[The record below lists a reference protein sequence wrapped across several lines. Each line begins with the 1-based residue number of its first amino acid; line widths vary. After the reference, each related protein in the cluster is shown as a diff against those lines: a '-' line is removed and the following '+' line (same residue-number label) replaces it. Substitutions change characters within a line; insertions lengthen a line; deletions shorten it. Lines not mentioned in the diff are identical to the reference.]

1 MPEGP
6 EIHRAANTI
15 RRALEGQIISHVE
28 CPYATIR
35 GQEHRFLGKEVLRV
49 KARSK
54 AMLIHIGDDVLY
66 SHNQLYGRWTVQK
79 KTSKERKSNR
89 SLRIRL
95 ETETHVACLWSA
107 TDIELLEPW
116 EVEQHP
122 YIARLG
128 PDVADE
134 EIEYN
139 PVLKQIQNKKFGGRQ
154 LCHLLLDQSFL
165 AGVGNYLRSEILFN
179 AGLNPSRKL
188 NSLNSQEQKQLAES
202 AISTTQI
209 AYKQK
214 GVTVEKNLYDL
225 LREQGMSR
233 RQARHYVFT
242 RDGMNCHACEGI
254 ITHTRLSGRRLDYCD
269 GCQV

>member
-6 EIHRAANTI
+6 EIHRAANNI
-15 RRALEGQIISHVE
+15 RNAIEGQIITHVE

-35 GQEHRFLGKEVLRV
+35 GQEHRFLGKEVIRV

-66 SHNQLYGRWTVQK
+66 SHNQLYGRWTVRK
-79 KTSKERKSNR
+79 VSSKERKTNR
-89 SLRIRL
+89 SLRIKL
-95 ETETHVACLWSA
+95 QTETHIACLWSA

-116 EVEQHP
+116 EIEQHP

-134 EIEYN
+134 DVELSA
-139 PVLKQIQNKKFGGRQ
+139 VLEQVKNKKFGGRQ

-165 AGVGNYLRSEILFN
+165 AGVGNYLRSEILFH
-179 AGLNPSRKL
+179 AGLNPTRKL
-188 NSLNSQEQKQLAES
+188 NSLTSEEQLQFAES
-202 AISTTQI
+202 AISTTRL
-209 AYKQK
+209 AYVQR
-214 GVTVEKNLYDL
+214 GVTVDKDLYDL

-233 RQARHYVFT
+233 
-242 RDGMNCHACEGI
+242 
-254 ITHTRLSGRRLDYCD
+254 
-269 GCQV
+269 

>member
-6 EIHRAANTI
+6 EIHRAAH
-15 RRALEGQIISHVE
+15 RLRKALQGKAITHVE

-35 GQEHRFLGKEVLRV
+35 GQEHRFLEQEVLQV

-54 AMLIHIGDDVLY
+54 AMLIYVGDDVLY

-79 KTSKERKSNR
+79 KTSKKRKTNR
-89 SLRIRL
+89 SLRIKL

-116 EVEQHP
+116 EVENHP

-134 EIEYN
+134 EIEFQ
-139 PVLKQIQNKKFGGRQ
+139 PVLEQIQNTKFGGRQ

-179 AGLNPSRKL
+179 ARLHPNRKL
-188 NSLNSQEQKQLAES
+188 KSLTQEEQTRFAES
-202 AISTTQI
+202 AISTTQQ
-209 AYKQK
+209 AYVQK
-214 GVTVEKNLYDL
+214 GVTVDKDLYDL

-242 RDGMNCHACEGI
+242 RDGLNCHACEGLI
-254 ITHTRLSGRRLDYCD
+254 SHTRLSGRRLDHCPN
-269 GCQV
+269 CQH

>member
-6 EIHRAANTI
+6 EIHRAAH
-15 RRALEGQIISHVE
+15 RLRKALQGKVITHVE

-35 GQEHRFLGKEVLRV
+35 GQEHRFLEQEVLQV

-54 AMLIHIGDDVLY
+54 AMLMYIGGEVLY
-66 SHNQLYGRWTVQK
+66 SHNQLYGRWTIQK
-79 KTSKERKSNR
+79 KTSKKRKTNR
-89 SLRIRL
+89 SLRIKL

-116 EVEQHP
+116 QIENHP

-134 EIEYN
+134 EIEFK
-139 PVLKQIQNKKFGGRQ
+139 PVLEQIQNTKFWGRQ

-179 AGLNPSRKL
+179 AGLHPTRKL
-188 NSLNSQEQKQLAES
+188 KSLTQDEQNRFAES
-202 AISTTQI
+202 AISTTQQ
-209 AYKQK
+209 AYVQK
-214 GVTVEKNLYDL
+214 GVTVDKELYDL
-225 LREQGMSR
+225 LRGQGMSR
-233 RQARHYVFT
+233 RQARHFVFT
-242 RDGMNCHACEGI
+242 RDGLNCHACEGLI
-254 ITHTRLSGRRLDYCD
+254 SHTRLSGRRLDYCPN
-269 GCQV
+269 CQH

>member
-15 RRALEGQIISHVE
+15 RRALEGQIITHVE

-35 GQEHRFLGKEVLRV
+35 GQEHRFLEKEVLRV

-54 AMLIHIGDDVLY
+54 AMLIHVGDDVLY

-79 KTSKERKSNR
+79 KSSKERKTNR
-89 SLRIRL
+89 SLRIKL

-134 EIEYN
+134 EIEYK
-139 PVLKQIQNKKFGGRQ
+139 PVLEQIQNKKFGGRQ

-179 AGLNPSRKL
+179 AGLQPSRKL
-188 NSLNSQEQKQLAES
+188 NSLKAEEQEHLAES
-202 AISTTQI
+202 AISTTQL

-214 GVTVEKNLYDL
+214 GVTVDKDLYDL
-225 LREQGMSR
+225 LRQQGMSR
-233 RQARHYVFT
+233 RQARHHVFT
-242 RDGMNCHACEGI
+242 RDGLNCHTCGTV
-254 ITHTRLSGRRLDYCD
+254 ITHTRLSGRRLDYC
-269 GCQV
+269 GSCQV

>member
-6 EIHRAANTI
+6 EIHRAAH
-15 RRALEGQIISHVE
+15 RLRKALEGKVITHVE
-28 CPYATIR
+28 CPYTTIR
-35 GQEHRFLGKEVLRV
+35 GQEHRFLEQEVLQV

-54 AMLIHIGDDVLY
+54 AMLMYVGDDVLY

-79 KTSKERKSNR
+79 KKSKERKTNR
-89 SLRIRL
+89 SLRIKL

-116 EVEQHP
+116 EVENHP

-134 EIEYN
+134 EIEFK
-139 PVLKQIQNKKFGGRQ
+139 PVLEQIQNTKFGGRQ

-179 AGLNPSRKL
+179 AGLHPTRKL
-188 NSLNSQEQKQLAES
+188 KSLTEEEQSRFADS
-202 AISTTQI
+202 AISTTRL
-209 AYKQK
+209 AYVQK
-214 GVTVEKNLYDL
+214 GVTVDKDLYDL

-242 RDGMNCHACEGI
+242 RDGLNCHACEELI
-254 ITHTRLSGRRLDYCD
+254 SHTRLSGRRLDYCPS
-269 GCQV
+269 CQC

>member
-15 RRALEGQIISHVE
+15 RRALEGQIITHAE

-54 AMLIHIGDDVLY
+54 AMLIYVGDDVLY

-79 KTSKERKSNR
+79 KTSKERKTNR

-95 ETETHVACLWSA
+95 ETNTHVACLWSA

-128 PDVADE
+128 PDVADL
-134 EIEYN
+134 EIEHN
-139 PVLKQIQNKKFGGRQ
+139 AVLEQIQNTKFGGRQ

-165 AGVGNYLRSEILFN
+165 AGVGNYLRSEILFS
-179 AGLNPSRKL
+179 AGLHPTRKL
-188 NSLNSQEQKQLAES
+188 KSLTEDEQSRFAHS
-202 AISTTQI
+202 TISTTQL

-214 GVTVEKNLYDL
+214 GVTVDKELYDL
-225 LREQGMSR
+225 LREQGLSR

-242 RDGMNCHACEGI
+242 RDGLNCHTCHDL
-254 ITHTRLSGRRLDYCD
+254 ITHTRLSGRRLDYC
-269 GCQV
+269 GRCQL

>member
-6 EIHRAANTI
+6 EIHRAAH
-15 RRALEGQIISHVE
+15 RLRKALQGKVITHVE

-35 GQEHRFLGKEVLRV
+35 GQEHRFLEQEVLQV

-54 AMLIHIGDDVLY
+54 AMLMYIGEEVLY

-79 KTSKERKSNR
+79 KTSKDRKTNR
-89 SLRIRL
+89 SLRIKL

-116 EVEQHP
+116 QVENHP

-134 EIEYN
+134 EIEFKS
-139 PVLKQIQNKKFGGRQ
+139 VLEQIQNTKFGGRQ

-179 AGLNPSRKL
+179 ARLHPTRKL
-188 NSLNSQEQKQLAES
+188 KSLTQDEQTRFAES
-202 AISTTQI
+202 AISTTQQ
-209 AYKQK
+209 AYHQK
-214 GVTVEKNLYDL
+214 GVTVDKDLYDL

-233 RQARHYVFT
+233 RQARHFVFT
-242 RDGMNCHACEGI
+242 RDGLNCHACEELI
-254 ITHTRLSGRRLDYCD
+254 SHTRLSGRRLDYCAS
-269 GCQV
+269 CQC

>member
-6 EIHRAANTI
+6 EIHRAAH
-15 RRALEGQIISHVE
+15 RLRKALEGQVITYVE

-35 GQEHRFLGKEVLRV
+35 GQEHRFFEQEVLQV

-54 AMLIHIGDDVLY
+54 AMLIYVGEDVLY

-79 KTSKERKSNR
+79 KTSKDRKTNR
-89 SLRIRL
+89 SLRIKL

-116 EVEQHP
+116 EVENHP

-134 EIEYN
+134 EIEFL
-139 PVLKQIQNKKFGGRQ
+139 PVFEQIQNTKFGGRQ

-179 AGLNPSRKL
+179 AGLHPNRKL
-188 NSLNSQEQKQLAES
+188 KSLTEDEQTRFAYS
-202 AISTTQI
+202 AISTTQR
-209 AYKQK
+209 AYVQK
-214 GVTVEKNLYDL
+214 GVTVDKDLYDL

-233 RQARHYVFT
+233 RQARHYAFT
-242 RDGMNCHACEGI
+242 RDGLNCHTCEGLI
-254 ITHTRLSGRRLDYCD
+254 SHTRLSGRRLDYCPN
-269 GCQV
+269 CQH

>member
-6 EIHRAANTI
+6 EIHRAAH
-15 RRALEGQIISHVE
+15 RLRKALEGKVITHVE

-35 GQEHRFLGKEVLRV
+35 GQEHRFLEQEVLQV

-54 AMLIHIGDDVLY
+54 AMLMYVGDDVLY

-79 KTSKERKSNR
+79 KKSKERKTNR
-89 SLRIRL
+89 SLRIKL

-116 EVEQHP
+116 EVENHP

-134 EIEYN
+134 EIEFK
-139 PVLKQIQNKKFGGRQ
+139 PVLEQIQNTKFGGRQ

-179 AGLNPSRKL
+179 AGLHPTRKL
-188 NSLNSQEQKQLAES
+188 KSLTEEEQSRFADS
-202 AISTTQI
+202 AILTTRL
-209 AYKQK
+209 AYVQK
-214 GVTVEKNLYDL
+214 GVTVDKDLYDL

-242 RDGMNCHACEGI
+242 RDGLNCHACEELI
-254 ITHTRLSGRRLDYCD
+254 SHTRLSGRRLDYCPS
-269 GCQV
+269 CQC

>member
-6 EIHRAANTI
+6 EIHRAAH
-15 RRALEGQIISHVE
+15 RLRKALEGKVITHVE

-35 GQEHRFLGKEVLRV
+35 GQEHRFLEQEVLQV

-54 AMLIHIGDDVLY
+54 AMLMYVGDDVLY

-79 KTSKERKSNR
+79 KTSKERKTNR
-89 SLRIRL
+89 SLRIKL

-116 EVEQHP
+116 EVENHP

-134 EIEYN
+134 EIEFK
-139 PVLKQIQNKKFGGRQ
+139 PVLEQIQNMKFGGRQ

-179 AGLNPSRKL
+179 AGLHPTRKL
-188 NSLNSQEQKQLAES
+188 KSLTEEEQSRFADS
-202 AISTTQI
+202 AISTTRL
-209 AYKQK
+209 AYVQK
-214 GVTVEKNLYDL
+214 GVTVDKDLYGL

-242 RDGMNCHACEGI
+242 RDGLNCHACEELI
-254 ITHTRLSGRRLDYCD
+254 SHTRLSGRRLDYCPS
-269 GCQV
+269 CQC

>member
-6 EIHRAANTI
+6 EIHRAANNL
-15 RRALEGQIISHVE
+15 RKVLEGKIITHVE
-28 CPYATIR
+28 CPYASIR

-54 AMLIHIGDDVLY
+54 AMLIHVGDDVLY

-79 KTSKERKSNR
+79 KTSKERKTNR

-95 ETETHVACLWSA
+95 ETENHVACLWSA

-116 EVEQHP
+116 EVENHP

-134 EIEYN
+134 EIEFK
-139 PVLKQIQNKKFGGRQ
+139 PVLEQIQNARFGGRR

-179 AGLNPSRKL
+179 AGLHPNRKL
-188 NSLNSQEQKQLAES
+188 KSLSEEEQTRFAES
-202 AISTTQI
+202 AISTTQL
-209 AYKQK
+209 AYKQR
-214 GVTVEKNLYDL
+214 V
-225 LREQGMSR
+225 
-233 RQARHYVFT
+233 
-242 RDGMNCHACEGI
+242 
-254 ITHTRLSGRRLDYCD
+254 
-269 GCQV
+269 

>member
-6 EIHRAANTI
+6 EIHRAAH
-15 RRALEGQIISHVE
+15 RLRKALEGKVITHVE
-28 CPYATIR
+28 CPYTTIR
-35 GQEHRFLGKEVLRV
+35 GQEHRFLEQEVLQV

-54 AMLIHIGDDVLY
+54 AMLMYIGDDVLY

-79 KTSKERKSNR
+79 KTSKERKTNR
-89 SLRIRL
+89 SLRIKL

-116 EVEQHP
+116 QVENHP

-134 EIEYN
+134 EIESKS
-139 PVLKQIQNKKFGGRQ
+139 VLEQIQNTKFGGRQ

-179 AGLNPSRKL
+179 ARLHPTRKL
-188 NSLNSQEQKQLAES
+188 KSLTQDEQTRFADS
-202 AISTTQI
+202 AILTTRL
-209 AYKQK
+209 AYVQK
-214 GVTVEKNLYDL
+214 GATVDKDLYDL

-242 RDGMNCHACEGI
+242 RDGLNCHACEGLI
-254 ITHTRLSGRRLDYCD
+254 SHTRLSGRRLDYCPN
-269 GCQV
+269 CQH

>member
-6 EIHRAANTI
+6 EIHRAAH
-15 RRALEGQIISHVE
+15 RLRKALEGQVITHVE

-35 GQEHRFLGKEVLRV
+35 GQEHRFLEQEVLQV

-54 AMLIHIGDDVLY
+54 AMLMYIGEDVLY

-79 KTSKERKSNR
+79 KTSKERKTNR
-89 SLRIRL
+89 SLRIKL

-116 EVEQHP
+116 QVENHP

-134 EIEYN
+134 EIEFKS
-139 PVLKQIQNKKFGGRQ
+139 VLEQIQNTKFRGRQ

-179 AGLNPSRKL
+179 ARLHPTRKL
-188 NSLNSQEQKQLAES
+188 KSLTQDEQTRFADS
-202 AISTTQI
+202 AILTTRL
-209 AYKQK
+209 AYVQK
-214 GVTVEKNLYDL
+214 GVTVDKDLYDL

-233 RQARHYVFT
+233 RQARHFVFT
-242 RDGMNCHACEGI
+242 RDGLNCHACEGLI
-254 ITHTRLSGRRLDYCD
+254 SHTRLSGRRLDYCPN
-269 GCQV
+269 CQH

>member
-6 EIHRAANTI
+6 EIHRAAH
-15 RRALEGQIISHVE
+15 RLRKALEGKVITHVE

-35 GQEHRFLGKEVLRV
+35 GQEHRFLEQEVLQV

-54 AMLIHIGDDVLY
+54 AMLMYVGDDVLY

-79 KTSKERKSNR
+79 KKSKERKTNR
-89 SLRIRL
+89 SLRIKL

-116 EVEQHP
+116 EVENHP

-134 EIEYN
+134 EIEFK
-139 PVLKQIQNKKFGGRQ
+139 PVLEQIQNTKFGGRQ

-179 AGLNPSRKL
+179 AGLHPTRKL
-188 NSLNSQEQKQLAES
+188 KSLTEEEQSRFADS
-202 AISTTQI
+202 AISTTRL
-209 AYKQK
+209 AYVQK
-214 GVTVEKNLYDL
+214 GVTVDKDLYDL

-242 RDGMNCHACEGI
+242 RDGLNCHACEELI
-254 ITHTRLSGRRLDYCD
+254 SHTRLSGRRLDYCPS
-269 GCQV
+269 CQC

>member
-6 EIHRAANTI
+6 EIHRAANTL
-15 RRALEGQIISHVE
+15 RRALEGQIITHVE
-28 CPYATIR
+28 CLYASIR
-35 GQEHRFLGKEVLRV
+35 GQEHRFLAKEVLRV

-79 KTSKERKSNR
+79 KTSKVRKTNR
-89 SLRIRL
+89 SLRIKL

-139 PVLKQIQNKKFGGRQ
+139 PVLEQIQNKKFGGRQ

-188 NSLNSQEQKQLAES
+188 NSLNSEEQKQLAES
-202 AISTTQI
+202 AINTTQI

-214 GVTVEKNLYDL
+214 GVTVEKDLYDL

-242 RDGMNCHACEGI
+242 RDGMNCHACESI

>member
-6 EIHRAANTI
+6 EIHRAAH
-15 RRALEGQIISHVE
+15 RLRKALEGQVITHVE

-35 GQEHRFLGKEVLRV
+35 GQEHRFLEQEVLQV

-54 AMLIHIGDDVLY
+54 AMLMYVGEDVLY

-79 KTSKERKSNR
+79 KTSKERKTNR
-89 SLRIRL
+89 SLRIKL

-116 EVEQHP
+116 EVENHS

-134 EIEYN
+134 EIEFKS
-139 PVLKQIQNKKFGGRQ
+139 VLEQIQNTRFGGRQ

-179 AGLNPSRKL
+179 ARLHPTRKL
-188 NSLNSQEQKQLAES
+188 KSLTQDEQNRFVES
-202 AISTTQI
+202 AISTTQR
-209 AYKQK
+209 AYHQK
-214 GVTVEKNLYDL
+214 GVTVDKELYDL
-225 LREQGMSR
+225 LRGQGMSR
-233 RQARHYVFT
+233 RQARHFVFT
-242 RDGMNCHACEGI
+242 RDGLNCHTCEEL
-254 ITHTRLSGRRLDYCD
+254 ITHTRLSGRRLDYCAS
-269 GCQV
+269 CQC

>member
-6 EIHRAANTI
+6 EIHRAAH
-15 RRALEGQIISHVE
+15 RLRKALEGQVITHVE

-35 GQEHRFLGKEVLRV
+35 GQEHRFLEQEVLQV

-54 AMLIHIGDDVLY
+54 AMLIYVGDDVLY

-79 KTSKERKSNR
+79 KTSKDRKTNR
-89 SLRIRL
+89 SLRIKL

-116 EVEQHP
+116 EVENHS

-134 EIEYN
+134 EIEFQ
-139 PVLKQIQNKKFGGRQ
+139 PVLEQIQNTKFGGRQ

-179 AGLNPSRKL
+179 ARLHPTRKL
-188 NSLNSQEQKQLAES
+188 KSLTQEEQTRFAES
-202 AISTTQI
+202 AISTTQQ
-209 AYKQK
+209 AYVQK
-214 GVTVEKNLYDL
+214 GVTVDKDLYDL

-242 RDGMNCHACEGI
+242 RDGLNCHACEGLI
-254 ITHTRLSGRRLDYCD
+254 SHTRLSGRRLDYCPN
-269 GCQV
+269 CQH

>member
-6 EIHRAANTI
+6 EIHRAAH
-15 RRALEGQIISHVE
+15 RLRKALEGQVITHVE

-35 GQEHRFLGKEVLRV
+35 GQEHRFLEQEVLQV

-54 AMLIHIGDDVLY
+54 AMLMYIGEEVLY

-79 KTSKERKSNR
+79 KTSKERKTNR
-89 SLRIRL
+89 SLRIKL

-116 EVEQHP
+116 QVENHP

-134 EIEYN
+134 EIEFKS
-139 PVLKQIQNKKFGGRQ
+139 VLEQIQNTKFGGRQ

-179 AGLNPSRKL
+179 ARLHPTRKL
-188 NSLNSQEQKQLAES
+188 KSLTQDEQTRFAES
-202 AISTTQI
+202 AISTTQQ
-209 AYKQK
+209 AFAQK
-214 GVTVEKNLYDL
+214 GVTVDKELYDL
-225 LREQGMSR
+225 LRGQGMSR
-233 RQARHYVFT
+233 RQARHFVFT
-242 RDGMNCHACEGI
+242 RDGLNCHACEELI
-254 ITHTRLSGRRLDYCD
+254 SHTRLSGRRLDYCAS
-269 GCQV
+269 CQC

>member
-15 RRALEGQIISHVE
+15 RRALEGQIITHVE

-54 AMLIHIGDDVLY
+54 AMLIHVGDDVLY

-79 KTSKERKSNR
+79 KTSKERKTNR
-89 SLRIRL
+89 SLRIKF

-134 EIEYN
+134 EIEFG
-139 PVLKQIQNKKFGGRQ
+139 PVLEQIQNKKFGGRQ

-179 AGLNPSRKL
+179 SGLHPSRKL
-188 NSLNSQEQKQLAES
+188 NSLNSEEQNQLAES

-209 AYKQK
+209 
-214 GVTVEKNLYDL
+214 GVQTKRSNGRQRS
-225 LREQGMSR
+225 LRSLTTTG
-233 RQARHYVFT
+233 YVPPPSTTLCLHT
-242 RDGMNCHACEGI
+242 RWIELSCMCEGI
-254 ITHTRLSGRRLDYCD
+254 ITHTRLLWFLSIGLFRW
-269 GCQV
+269 

>member
-15 RRALEGQIISHVE
+15 RRALEGQIITHVE

-54 AMLIHIGDDVLY
+54 AMLIHVGEDVLY

-79 KTSKERKSNR
+79 KTSKEHKTKR
-89 SLRIRL
+89 SLRIKL

-128 PDVADE
+128 PDIADE
-134 EIEYN
+134 EIEYK
-139 PVLKQIQNKKFGGRQ
+139 PVLEQIQNKKFGGRQ

-179 AGLNPSRKL
+179 AGLQPSRKL
-188 NSLNSQEQKQLAES
+188 NSLTAEEQARLAES
-202 AISTTQI
+202 AISITQL

-214 GVTVEKNLYDL
+214 GVTVDKELYDL
-225 LREQGMSR
+225 LRQQGMSR
-233 RQARHYVFT
+233 RQARHHVFT
-242 RDGMNCHACEGI
+242 RDGLNCHECEGL
-254 ITHTRLSGRRLDYCD
+254 ITHTRLSGRRLDYCRS
-269 GCQV
+269 CQV